1 MRDMYA
7 FVVTDENGQD
17 ALIEAKT
24 SDGFIPMIAVNRAQA
39 ESLEPY
45 AQKLARKTHQE
56 VRLIKFSG
64 AIVVK
69 TYGGGGIIL

>member
-1 MRDMYA
+1 MDMYG
-7 FVVTDENGQD
+7 FVSTDENGQD
-17 ALIEAKT
+17 ALLQAKT
-24 SDGFIPMIAVNRAQA
+24 QGGYTPMVAVTRAQA

-45 AQKLARKTHQE
+45 AQKLARKTHSE
-56 VRLIKFSG
+56 VRLVKFST